1 MTSNSPG
8 GSPATFEPTLIWRD
22 GAMIPFA
29 AATTHVLSH
38 MSARGSQIF
47 DVLLVVGNA
56 GSPTAL
62 GLREHVTRF
71 MRSAETMGMDE
82 LPDISRLER
91 AVARTVMANLTEGDV
106 DVTRTGPL
114 VVKLIASWD
123 DPSQTVLPVSRR
135 PTVYV
140 TVTPL
145 GPDAETMERFTKVPS
160 PIAVK
165 TATMPKVPAS
175 VLPPSMKVAAGYTP
189 GLRHHLM
196 AADEGFDQVVFRTI
210 GGGDLAESVTS
221 SVFTVTG
228 GRIAVPPVDT
238 VLDGITRRAVLDV
251 AEDAGIPYTVRAVA
265 WAEVEAADELF
276 LASSIRMVTPVGRL
290 DDRVLDAPGPVTTV
304 LAEAMGRLLTGE
316 HPLARR
322 WMTPLAP
329 LAAD

>member
-1 MTSNSPG
+1 MTNNRPG
-8 GSPATFEPTLIWRD
+8 GDPLTLEPTVVWRD
-22 GAMIPFA
+22 GELIPFA
-29 AATTHVLSH
+29 SATTHVLSH
-38 MSARGSQIF
+38 MAARGSQIF
-47 DVLLVVGNA
+47 DVLLVVGD
-56 GSPTAL
+56 GDVPTAL

-71 MRSAETMGMDE
+71 VRSAETMGMEE
-82 LPDISRLER
+82 LPDIATLER
-91 AVARTVMANLTEGDV
+91 AVASTVTTNLTEAEL

-123 DPSQTVLPVSRR
+123 DPSQTVVPASRK

-145 GPDAETMERFTKVPS
+145 GPGDGSVDWFAKVPD

-165 TATMPKVPAS
+165 TAAMPKVPAS

-210 GGGDLAESVTS
+210 DGGDLAESVTS

-251 AEDAGIPYTVRAVA
+251 AEHEGIPYTVRAVA

-276 LASSIRMVTPVGRL
+276 LSSSIRMVTPVGRL
-290 DDRVLDAPGPVTTV
+290 DGRVFDAPGPVTTAV
-304 LAEAMGRLLTGE
+304 AEGMGRLLMGE
-316 HPLARR
+316 HPLDRR

-329 LAAD
+329 LAG

>member
-1 MTSNSPG
+1 MTSKSPDENST
-8 GSPATFEPTLIWRD
+8 TFEPTTVWRD
-22 GAMIPFA
+22 GTLIPFA
-29 AATTHVLSH
+29 SATTHVLSH

-47 DVLLVVGNA
+47 DVLLVVGDA
-56 GSPTAL
+56 ESPTAL

-71 MRSAETMGMDE
+71 VRSAETMGMDE

-91 AVARTVMANLTEGDV
+91 AVARTVMTNLAEATT

-123 DPSQTVLPVSRR
+123 APSHTVVPASRR
-135 PTVYV
+135 PTVYI

-145 GPDAETMERFTKVPS
+145 GSGGEAMEQFTKVPS

-165 TATMPKVPAS
+165 TAAMPKVPAS

-210 GGGDLAESVTS
+210 DGGDLAESVTS
-221 SVFTVTG
+221 SVFTVAD

-251 AEDAGIPYTVRAVA
+251 AEHLGVPYTVRAVA
-265 WAEVEAADELF
+265 WAEVETADELF
-276 LASSIRMVTPVGRL
+276 LSSSIRMVLPVGRL
-290 DDRVLDAPGPVTTV
+290 DDRVLDAPGPVTTA
-304 LAEAMGRLLTGE
+304 LAEGMGRMLTGE
-316 HPLARR
+316 HPLDRR

-329 LAAD
+329 LAGD